1 MPPHH
6 TDMNTNM
13 NVNIEIHNVH
23 GRRAS
28 RAKRGE
34 RGGLERSGAEEAGD
48 RGQHPKITH
57 QRDKSSFE
65 ILQGV
70 GEQN

>member
-1 MPPHH
+1 MLKS
-6 TDMNTNM
+6 
-13 NVNIEIHNVH
+13 VN
-23 GRRAS
+23 RKPDRQS
-28 RAKRGE
+28 GE
-34 RGGLERSGAEEAGD
+34 GEERSGAEEAGD